1 MTSRTSGAGKVE
13 HQGIFGARR
22 GARLGLVGL
31 AVLASA
37 VSVSRPAAAVSAE
50 PGIRAI
56 PLDPTGATFRAEVIG
71 DEHFDY
77 LRMADGTVVVLNE
90 LSGDYEVAELG
101 TDRRSGA
108 LALVPSGV
116 LVRDLRSQGGRVDPA
131 LLPRI
136 DDEALDALWE
146 AAIAHSPG
154 RLSYAAG
161 PTVTTGVRRPLL
173 TILLEFTQGGGLT
186 APNAFTGTFSTDIAY
201 WKQTMYGS
209 LPGSVNHYYADM
221 SRGKFSFTRAK
232 ETQGTANDGIVR
244 IRLPFAHP
252 NSHKDYSLIQLYLKE
267 ALVMANP
274 HVDFASFDKNADGK
288 VRGDELNVVFV
299 VAGYEAA
306 NTQKTPSVWAHA
318 KGFDTPI
325 TLDGKSLTGYVA
337 LGERQ
342 IHSVGGVPT
351 TMPATVGV
359 IVHELGHAAVGLPDL
374 YKGPTPLGAWCVM
387 ASGSWG
393 ATSGSPA
400 GTVPV
405 AMGAWSRL
413 HAGFLTPTVIEPGA
427 PPQDIPIVQSDGAEF
442 FGQSVEPTIYKI
454 KTSDP
459 DQYFLVDNRQNE
471 GYDRGLQRWFN
482 FDDVSGGVGIYRI
495 DEAKKAGSGKIAF
508 MASNSGSPSSLANV
522 YNEEGGRTF
531 TPLTDPSSDDA
542 DGQFTGLSVTDFNAS
557 GPIMLAHVSYV
568 PFDCNAI
575 TASVAEHEIHGRVQK
590 QILDVGEED
599 QIFLGYRTTGAHQGL
614 GFDKN
619 EVVTLHVEAPG
630 MWSVGECD

>member
-1 MTSRTSGAGKVE
+1 MTSRTSGAGNVK
-13 HQGIFGARR
+13 HQGISGARR
-22 GARLGLVGL
+22 GARLGLVAL

-37 VSVSRPAAAVSAE
+37 VSVSRPAAAVSAD
-50 PGIRAI
+50 PGLRSI

-77 LRMADGTVVVLNE
+77 LRMADGTVVVLND

-101 TDRRSGA
+101 SDRSGA
-108 LALVPSGV
+108 PALVPSGV

-146 AAIAHSPG
+146 EAIARAPG
-154 RLSYAAG
+154 PLPRAAG
-161 PTVTTGVRRPLL
+161 PTLITGVRRPLL
-173 TILLEFTQGGGLT
+173 TILLEFTQGGEIT
-186 APNAFTGTFSTDIAY
+186 APGAFTGTFETDIAY

-221 SRGKFSFTRAK
+221 SRGKFSFTRAR

-252 NSHKDYSLIQLYLKE
+252 NSHKDYPLLQLYLKE

-274 HVDFASFDKNADGK
+274 HVNFASFDTNGDNK

-299 VAGYEAA
+299 VAGYETA
-306 NTQKTPSVWAHA
+306 NSSKTPSVWAHA
-318 KGFDTPI
+318 KGFKDPI
-325 TLDGKSLTGYVA
+325 TLDGKVLTGYVA

-387 ASGSWG
+387 AHGSWG

-400 GTVPV
+400 GAVPV

-413 HAGFLTPTVIEPGA
+413 HAGFLAPTVIEPGA
-427 PPQDIPIVQSDGAEF
+427 PAQDIPIVQSAGAEL
-442 FGQSVEPTIYKI
+442 FGQSVDPTIYKI
-454 KTSDP
+454 ETSDP
-459 DQYFLVDNRQNE
+459 DQYFLVENRQNE
-471 GYDRGLQRWFN
+471 GYDRGLQRWFD
-482 FDDVSGGVGIYRI
+482 FDDVSGGVGIYRV
-495 DEAKKAGSGKIAF
+495 DEARASDVGKVAF

-531 TPLTDPSSDDA
+531 TPLTDPSSDDG
-542 DGQFTGLSVTDFNAS
+542 DGQFTGLSITDFNAS
-557 GPIMLAHVSYV
+557 GPIMLARVSHV

-575 TASVAEHEIHGRVQK
+575 TASVAEHEIHGRARK
-590 QILDVGEED
+590 QIVDVGEE
-599 QIFLGYRTTGAHQGL
+599 QKFLGYRTTGAQEAL
-614 GFDKN
+614 GVDKN
-619 EVVTLHVEAPG
+619 AVVTLHVEAPG
-630 MWSVGECD
+630 MWSVGGCD